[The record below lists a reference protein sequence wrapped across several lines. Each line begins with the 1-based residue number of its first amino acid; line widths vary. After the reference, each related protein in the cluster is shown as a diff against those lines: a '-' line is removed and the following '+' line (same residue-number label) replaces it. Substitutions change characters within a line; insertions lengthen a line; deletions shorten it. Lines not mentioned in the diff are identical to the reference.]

1 MTARLPLTERP
12 PALNPK
18 RNLAVAAPNSGPANP
33 AQPTSSAPPPNPA
46 MPPPAPNLTAAP
58 AASRP
63 APPAPLPWQAPGQIL
78 VSEAAA
84 PPPRFL
90 RQLLDSNP
98 YFHASWERRR
108 PDFQEQTSR
117 AYQASLTVL
126 ALNAGWTEQQVVDL
140 IIAWRR
146 RHRREFKLRSGYY
159 RKILA
164 AGRQPARRQEAEA
177 ELEAL
182 LAAPAGSSA
191 APTPMELLPL
201 LSSLLNC
208 RLYKLLEYPGNPPQ
222 YLLETE
228 RGRVPLGPAAAW
240 ADQKAFQEIMAARLG
255 YKPPTA
261 LETAWPRHRQAL
273 LQAAEKA
280 PSQETAPP
288 PTNPQQ
294 PPQQPRPPANP
305 PQPQQQPRPRA
316 QYTPQGYVPPSRNPA
331 PPRSQAPANNPA
343 QANPQPPT
351 RAATASPA
359 ADSVNA
365 LTARWLAG
373 YLAAHQIPTDP
384 EAWLRQAAQEN
395 PFRKN
400 GCLHIFSRPLRA
412 WLTAQGGPE
421 LSPHDM
427 GQRLR
432 RLGAMPITLP
442 NAGPAAENNPA
453 TPNSPPGSRQTWRL
467 PPEF

>member
-1 MTARLPLTERP
+1 MTARLPLRERP
-12 PALNPK
+12 PALSPP
-18 RNLAVAAPNSGPANP
+18 RNLAANPANP
-33 AQPTSSAPPPNPA
+33 GPA
-46 MPPPAPNLTAAP
+46 VPAGATKPIPAGPPPAPNQTNP
-58 AASRP
+58 P

-90 RQLLDSNP
+90 QQLLDSNP
-98 YFHASWERRR
+98 YFRASWERRR

-117 AYQASLTVL
+117 AYQASLAVL
-126 ALNAGWTEQQVVDL
+126 ALNAGWQDQQVVDL

-159 RKILA
+159 QKILA
-164 AGRQPARRQEAEA
+164 AGRQPARRQQAEA

-182 LAAPAGSSA
+182 LTAPSGRSA

-228 RGRVPLGPAAAW
+228 RGRVPLGTADAW
-240 ADQKAFQEIMAARLG
+240 DDQKAFQERMAARLG

-280 PSQETAPP
+280 PPQATAPP
-288 PTNPQQ
+288 PANPQQ
-294 PPQQPRPPANP
+294 PPQQSRQPAPPPDNP
-305 PQPQQQPRPRA
+305 PQPQPQPRPRA
-316 QYTPQGYVPPSRNPA
+316 QYTPQGYA
-331 PPRSQAPANNPA
+331 PPHRSPGTPRPQTPAANPGRPAPANPRPPA
-343 QANPQPPT
+343 RTSTAN
-351 RAATASPA
+351 PA

-365 LTARWLAG
+365 LTARWLVG

-400 GCLHIFSRPLRA
+400 GCLHVFSRPLRA

-442 NAGPAAENNPA
+442 NAGPALDNGPENPG
-453 TPNSPPGSRQTWRL
+453 SPPGSRQTWRL